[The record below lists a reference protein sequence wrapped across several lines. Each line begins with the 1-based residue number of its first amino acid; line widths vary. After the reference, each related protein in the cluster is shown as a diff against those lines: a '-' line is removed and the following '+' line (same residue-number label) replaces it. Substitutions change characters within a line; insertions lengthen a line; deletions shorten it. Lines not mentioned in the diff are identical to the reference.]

1 MENETLSVRLKGLRK
16 RRGLSLQ
23 KVGDLVGVSKNSVYK
38 WESGTRN
45 INGDQLDRL
54 ASFLRCTSD
63 QLLGR
68 QPLNALAT
76 APSYD
81 GAEVSGT
88 VAE

>member
-1 MENETLSVRLKGLRK
+1 MGAPKLKK
-16 RRGLSLQ
+16 IYEMRGLSREGVAAHL
-23 KVGDLVGVSKNSVYK
+23 GVSVSLVYK